1 MAKELYFQDINVKDQ
16 MPVLV
21 KGPVKHMQLVRYAG
35 ASGDFNPLHVDP
47 EVGKA
52 VGIGGQIAHGMLVMG
67 FVGQALASWI
77 PKKYLRKFSV
87 RFVGMT
93 RLNETVTVT
102 GKVTDKKQ
110 EGGSNIIRGE
120 VFARDQK
127 DELLISGSFEA
138 HLPEKK

>member
-1 MAKELYFQDINVKDQ
+1 MAKELYFQNINVKDQ

-21 KGPVKHMQLVRYAG
+21 KGPVKHMQLVKYAG

-67 FVGQALASWI
+67 FVGQALAGWI
-77 PKKYLRKFSV
+77 PKKYLRKFNV

-110 EGGSNIIRGE
+110 ERGNNIIRGE

-127 DELLISGSFEA
+127 EELLIAGSFEA